1 MTIISDS
8 VSIYV
13 QERRAMYVRS
23 DDIIPADSYSFIK
36 SVHGSVKYS
45 HSMFAMYIPQL
56 SIPIRL
62 TLNTTV

>member
-1 MTIISDS
+1 MISDS

-13 QERRAMYVRS
+13 QDRRAMHVRS
-23 DDIIPADSYSFIK
+23 DDIVPSDSYGFIK

-56 SIPIRL
+56 STPIRS
-62 TLNTTV
+62 TLNITV